1 MARTTWDATE
11 FLDTL
16 ATEATRRNYRSGLK
30 LYFTITTGEELPA
43 RNYEPQLNTIAQEY
57 LKNDPDYEKDFVKFH
72 TELKKKYAP
81 KTIGL
86 RLLPIRGLLE
96 INGITIPDTLLKRL
110 NGKKAVEPISEE
122 KVPRREEVKLILQHL
137 PLHMKSYA
145 LFLLSGGFRPG
156 EPLTLELNDVELDGD
171 FAKVNLKSRGTK
183 TGRKRWSYISP
194 EATQVYKLWLD
205 SRDRFIESNA
215 NAIPSKVKRESYL
228 EKSRDKVFPFSYNTA
243 NKVWV
248 TAVKKSGLLKRD
260 GETGRATIRLHNLR
274 KYFSTRGKWSDR
286 DIPDFLQG
294 HISGVRAVYNR
305 YDQAEEVV
313 KEAYLKAV
321 PSLTIEEYAD
331 TGKVEELESLLA
343 ENKQESSLMGKNV
356 NYLVSE
362 NRELKDRVRSLEQE
376 SRLLKLELD
385 SNMRKLES
393 QIDEIRSV
401 VFLIGNDGT
410 VHAEGDSKT
419 VDEILDDL
427 EGEGVKV
434 TSQVK
439 RKLSED

>member
-16 ATEATRRNYRSGLK
+16 ATEATRNNYRSGLK
-30 LYFTITTGEELPA
+30 LYFTITTGEKLPT

-57 LKNDPDYEKDFVKFH
+57 FKNDPDYEKDFVKFH
-72 TELKKKYAP
+72 SELKKKYAP

-96 INGITIPDTLLKRL
+96 INGITIPESILKRL

-145 LFLLSGGFRPG
+145 LFLLSGGFRPS
-156 EPLTLELNDVELDGD
+156 EPLTLELGDVELDGD
-171 FAKVNLKSRGTK
+171 LTKVNLKSSGTK
-183 TGRKRWSYISP
+183 TGRKRWSYITP
-194 EATQVYKLWLD
+194 EASQVYQLWAE
-205 SRDRFIESNA
+205 SRPQFIQTKAS
-215 NAIPSKVKRESYL
+215 AISSKTKREEYI
-228 EKSRDKVFPFSYNTA
+228 ERSRNKIFPFTYNTA

-248 TAVKKSGLLKRD
+248 NAVKKAGLLDRD
-260 GETGRATIRLHNLR
+260 SGTGRATIRLHNLR
-274 KYFSTRGKWSDR
+274 KYFSTRGKWSDK
-286 DIPDFLQG
+286 DIPDFFQG

-305 YDQAEEVV
+305 YDQAEDEVR
-313 KEAYLKAV
+313 KEYLKAI

-356 NYLVSE
+356 NYLVTE

-393 QIDEIRSV
+393 QIDEVRSV

-410 VHAEGDSKT
+410 VHAEGDSKI
-419 VDEILDDL
+419 VDEVFDDL
-427 EGEGVKV
+427 EGDGVKV

-439 RKLSED
+439 RKLSEA